1 MFSKDV
7 KSSMEVRSSLRQ
19 FMRSE
24 SLFVLRE
31 ISEKNVEEKLLVL
44 EFLVRTFALV
54 GDVEVR
60 LLRSSQFRLLHRL
73 SNLSMQ
79 SKFEFPGLD
88 FSNLMFLMLILW
100 V

>member
-1 MFSKDV
+1 MVSKDV

-54 GDVEVR
+54 GDEEVR
-60 LLRSSQFRLLHRL
+60 LLRSSQFRLFHRL
-73 SNLSMQ
+73 STFSMQ

-88 FSNLMFLMLILW
+88 FSNLMC
-100 V
+100 

>member
-1 MFSKDV
+1 MVSKDV

-60 LLRSSQFRLLHRL
+60 LLRSSQFRLFNRL

-79 SKFEFPGLD
+79 SKFEFRGLD
-88 FSNLMFLMLILW
+88 FSNLMFLMLNRWI
-100 V
+100 